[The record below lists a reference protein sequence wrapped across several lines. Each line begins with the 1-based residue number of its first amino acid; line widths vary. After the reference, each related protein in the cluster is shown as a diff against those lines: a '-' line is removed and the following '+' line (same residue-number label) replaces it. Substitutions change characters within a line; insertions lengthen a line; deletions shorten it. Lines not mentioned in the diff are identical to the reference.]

1 MPNALTRPPS
11 TPRPLPAGEPLSAE
25 DHRRLVGVIEAVD
38 HTCDLLEFRERL
50 VHALQDWFGFC
61 GVAVL
66 HGDTLAEAASSGCG
80 VLDGYSAG
88 FLDEY
93 SARWIGADPFRDE
106 RHFPQLLSSGV
117 VRLSD
122 IAGGSDFMTVFLRR
136 HQITDKAAMVIDGSP
151 AGVVY
156 VGMSVQEAPRVP
168 ERDLAVLR
176 ALRRHLAPLAM
187 QQLTRHREQQAA
199 RTAWHLTPREWDVA
213 ELTAKG
219 LTNRQIA
226 DRLFIGVDTVKK
238 HLSRVFAETACTSRT
253 QLAARYGA
261 ISARPGD
268 IS

>member
-1 MPNALTRPPS
+1 MPNALTRPPC
-11 TPRPLPAGEPLSAE
+11 TPRPLPASEPLSAE
-25 DHRRLVGVIEAVD
+25 DHRRLVGVLEAVD
-38 HTCDLLEFRERL
+38 HACDLLEFRERL

-66 HGDTLAEAASSGCG
+66 HGGTLAEAASSGCG

-117 VRLSD
+117 ARLSD

-176 ALRRHLAPLAM
+176 ALRRHLAPLTV
-187 QQLTRHREQQAA
+187 QQLTRHRETQAA
-199 RTAWHLTPREWDVA
+199 RTAWRLTPREWDVA
-213 ELTAKG
+213 ELAAKG

-238 HLSRVFAETACTSRT
+238 HLSRVFAETACISRA

-261 ISARPGD
+261 ISARPGE